1 MSENKNTNE
10 LLLQNEQQQNKINRY
25 NSEVLRCFL
34 SH

>member
-10 LLLQNEQQQNKINRY
+10 LLQNEQQQNKINRY

>member
-10 LLLQNEQQQNKINRY
+10 LLQNGQQQNKINRY